1 MIFKETELKGAYLI
15 ELEKNLDERG
25 FFARSFCEKEFQD
38 HGISFNPVQANLSYN
53 ERCNT
58 LRGMHYQE
66 SPYEEA
72 KLVRCV
78 RGSIFDVII
87 DLRDGSS
94 TKNQSYGVE
103 LNRENRKSL
112 FIPKGFAHGFLTLE
126 PNTEVSYLMS
136 DFYLPG
142 KGRGIRWDDP
152 FYDIQWPGE
161 IHVISEKDEAWPYVK
176 QQV

>member
-1 MIFKETELKGAYLI
+1 MIFRETELKGAYLI

-25 FFARSFCEKEFQD
+25 FFARSFCEKEFLY
-38 HGISFNPVQANLSYN
+38 HGISFSPVQANLSFN
-53 ERCNT
+53 ERSNT

-78 RGSIFDVII
+78 WGSIFDVII
-87 DLRDGSS
+87 DLRDQSP
-94 TKNQSYGVE
+94 TKDHWVGVE

-112 FIPKGFAHGFLTLE
+112 YVPKGFAHGFLTLE

-136 DFYLPG
+136 DFYTAG

-152 FYDIQWPGE
+152 FYNIQWPGK
-161 IHVISEKDEAWPYVK
+161 IRSISEKDKSWPLL
-176 QQV
+176 Q